1 MKKALI
7 GFSGF
12 VGSNILIQDTF
23 DDLYNSK
30 NIKDIEGKSYDIIYC
45 AGVYAAKWI
54 ANSKPEEDLIN
65 IVGLINS
72 LRQVNASK
80 FVLISTVDV
89 YSSPFNVDE
98 DTKIN
103 LFNNHPYGVNRRLL
117 ELFIED
123 NFEDHSIIRLPGLFG
138 NGLKKNVIYD
148 FINNNQIDK
157 INSESQ
163 FQFYYLKNIVQDIN
177 IILNKKI
184 KLINLVTEPIKVK
197 ELASYC
203 FEVDFINIKKSG
215 TAKYN
220 VTSKYSEFHKS
231 KVEVLNQI
239 KDFLNS
245 IL

>member
-12 VGSNILIQDTF
+12 VGSNILIQDSF
-23 DDLYNSK
+23 DDLYNSN
-30 NIKDIEGKSYDIIYC
+30 NIKDIKGKSYDIIYC
-45 AGVYAAKWI
+45 AGAYAAKWI
-54 ANSKPEEDLIN
+54 ANSKPEEDFIN
-65 IVGLINS
+65 ISRLINS
-72 LRQVNASK
+72 LKEVNASK
-80 FVLISTVDV
+80 FVLISTIDV
-89 YSSPFNVDE
+89 YNSPFNVDE

-103 LFNNHPYGVNRRLL
+103 LFNNHPYGVHRRLL
-117 ELFIED
+117 ELFIEE
-123 NFEDHSIIRLPGLFG
+123 NFEDYSIIRLPGLFG
-138 NGLKKNVIYD
+138 GGLKKNVIYD

-184 KLINLVTEPIKVK
+184 KLINLITEPIKVK

-203 FEVDFINIKKSG
+203 FGVDFNNIRDSG
-215 TAKYN
+215 KVKYN
-220 VTSKYSEFHKS
+220 VASKYSEFHKS
-231 KVEVLNQI
+231 KAEVLNQI

-245 IL
+245 IH